1 MLDNIYTYMTT
12 LLIIIG
18 AAMFGLGIGLLSNS
32 NKKPKKPRK
41 AKTRRKRDKDL
52 FFGTPL
58 EKF

>member
-1 MLDNIYTYMTT
+1 
-12 LLIIIG
+12 
-18 AAMFGLGIGLLSNS
+18 MFGLEIGLLSNS

-41 AKTRRKRDKDL
+41 AKSRRKRDKDL